1 MTTIVNK
8 NMKDTVKVIEDNIL
22 VIAIFIDKLKALI
35 IPDSKDYSFNFLL
48 EHENVIIENAVNYN
62 NSSEMRITLK
72 VKLDLLDKDTLI
84 KIITELSK
92 LNKED

>member
-22 VIAIFIDKLKALI
+22 VIAIFIDKLII
-35 IPDSKDYSFNFLL
+35 IPDPKDYSFNFLL
-48 EHENVIIENAVNYN
+48 EHENVIIENVGNYN

>member
-22 VIAIFIDKLKALI
+22 VIAIFIDKLII
-35 IPDSKDYSFNFLL
+35 IPDPKDYSFNFLL

>member
-1 MTTIVNK
+1 MKTIVNK

-22 VIAIFIDKLKALI
+22 VIAIFIDKLII
-35 IPDSKDYSFNFLL
+35 IPDPKDYSFNFLL
-48 EHENVIIENAVNYN
+48 EHENVIIENVGNYN